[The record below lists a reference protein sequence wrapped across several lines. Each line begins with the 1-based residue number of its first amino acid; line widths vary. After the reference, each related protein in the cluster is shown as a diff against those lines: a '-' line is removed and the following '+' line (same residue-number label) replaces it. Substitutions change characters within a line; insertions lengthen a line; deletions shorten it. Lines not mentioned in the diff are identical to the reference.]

1 MAHIKV
7 TDSRDSGVNLEIRQ
21 TIFSGWLV
29 SKILLIRK
37 KFCLFSHY
45 VTLYVR
51 IMHIK
56 NEHFFQFGQ
65 K

>member
-29 SKILLIRK
+29 SKILLIIK
-37 KFCLFSHY
+37 KVLFIF
-45 VTLYVR
+45 TLRNIVC
-51 IMHIK
+51 K
-56 NEHFFQFGQ
+56 NIAY
-65 K
+65 KK